1 MGGGGGANVSCQL
14 KFCLL
19 VSRQLNFEPFFS
31 CLLSGC

>member
-14 KFCLL
+14 KLCLL